1 MFRPFIPCLIGA
13 AVILLPACHK
23 DTTPAFTFET
33 APLTRGDLKQYATAS
48 GSLGAVI
55 SVDVG
60 SRVSGKISALKVDFN
75 SPVKKGDLVA
85 QIDPSIYKAALR
97 QAEGELASAEAT
109 AKLKRQ
115 NLARK
120 EILLPKQ
127 AATQLDL
134 ELAVAELAQAE
145 ANVTIRQ
152 AAMEKSQA
160 DLGFCNITSPVD
172 GIVISRKIELD
183 QTVAAAM
190 TTPILFTI
198 AQDITKMRITAS
210 VSEADIGMVRTGQP
224 VDFSVEAFPDETFHG
239 VVSQVRKA
247 PVITTTVV
255 TYESIIDVDNP
266 EQKLFPGM
274 TADVSILVAERKGIL
289 RIPDTALRFTPPE
302 GVKYEEKAPAKLTGN
317 QRLAYLLSADKT
329 ALRPV
334 VVRVGISDNL
344 ETELLEGLPEDA
356 IVVTASTVVAKKGPF
371 GGGPPAPKK

>member
-1 MFRPFIPCLIGA
+1 MIRYIAPCLA
-13 AVILLPACHK
+13 ALALIFLPACNK
-23 DTTPAFTFET
+23 DTPPAFTFET
-33 APLTRGDLKQYATAS
+33 TTLTRGDLVQYATAS
-48 GSLGAVI
+48 GALGAVV

-85 QIDPSIYKAALR
+85 EIDPAIYKAALR
-97 QAEGELASAEAT
+97 QAEGELASAQAS
-109 AKLKRQ
+109 AKLKKQ
-115 NLARK
+115 NLTRK

-134 ELAVAELAQAE
+134 ELAVAELAQAD
-145 ANVTIRQ
+145 ANVIIREASLQ
-152 AAMEKSQA
+152 KAQA
-160 DLGFCNITSPVD
+160 DLGFCSITSPVD

-198 AQDITKMRITAS
+198 AQDITRMRITAS
-210 VSEADIGMVRTGQP
+210 VSEADIGMVKTGQT
-224 VDFSVEAFPDETFHG
+224 VEFNVEAFPDEIFQG

-274 TADVSILVAERKGIL
+274 TADVSILVAERKGVL
-289 RIPDTALRFTPPE
+289 KIPDTALRFTPPE
-302 GVKYEEKAPAKLTGN
+302 GVKYEEKAPAKLVRN
-317 QRLAYLLSADKT
+317 QRLVYLLSADKT
-329 ALRPV
+329 ALKPV
-334 VVRVGISDNL
+334 VVKVGISDNL
-344 ETELLEGLPEDA
+344 ETEVLEGLPEDA
-356 IVVTASTVVAKKGPF
+356 HVVTASTVVAKKGPF
-371 GGGPPAPKK
+371 GGGPPQPKK